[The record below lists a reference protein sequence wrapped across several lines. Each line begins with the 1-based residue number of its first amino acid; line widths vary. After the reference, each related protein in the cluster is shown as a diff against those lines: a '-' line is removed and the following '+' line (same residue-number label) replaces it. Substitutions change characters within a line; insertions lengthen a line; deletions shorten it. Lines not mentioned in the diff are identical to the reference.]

1 METDGPGCS
10 LYHCGANP
18 PVSYE
23 YAEAYRQSVIE
34 AWKDDDKWGFASRY
48 ANLKVKP
55 NGTVDF

>member
-1 METDGPGCS
+1 MWKRTGQAALCITAESTP
-10 LYHCGANP
+10 P

-34 AWKDDDKWGFASRY
+34 AWKDDDFASRY